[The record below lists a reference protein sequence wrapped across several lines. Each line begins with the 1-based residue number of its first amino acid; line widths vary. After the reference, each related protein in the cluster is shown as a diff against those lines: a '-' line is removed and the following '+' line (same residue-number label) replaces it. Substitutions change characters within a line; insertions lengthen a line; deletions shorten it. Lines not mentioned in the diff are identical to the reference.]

1 MADHIAL
8 LAHHNVLLVALA
20 SKMPHLVAFETD
32 LFRAL
37 KRVMSVLTAQNA
49 IKAQSLVGTV
59 PLHVTELFTIATL
72 NRWVLIS
79 VIACNLT
86 F

>member
-1 MADHIAL
+1 MPD
-8 LAHHNVLLVALA
+8 LVTF
-20 SKMPHLVAFETD
+20 KTY

-37 KRVMSVLTAQNA
+37 KRVMSVLPAQYA

-59 PLHVTELFTIATL
+59 PLHVTELFTVATL

-79 VIACNLT
+79 VVACNLT